1 MANADFIEHISG
13 DDDDEE
19 GEEGEERLPSC
30 MDYVMHFLSIF
41 WKVLF
46 AFVPPTG
53 IIKVLHSHPG
63 DVVSSFHHQNRLN
76 FDKTSI
82 LLAVYYGNNEFD

>member
-1 MANADFIEHISG
+1 MYISVQITG

-53 IIKVLHSHPG
+53 NI
-63 DVVSSFHHQNRLN
+63 DC
-76 FDKTSI
+76 
-82 LLAVYYGNNEFD
+82 

>member
-1 MANADFIEHISG
+1 MYPCLNLYKKLIELKRLYFLVSG
-13 DDDDEE
+13 DDDEE

-41 WKVLF
+41 WKVFF

-53 IIKVLHSHPG
+53 ILI
-63 DVVSSFHHQNRLN
+63 F
-76 FDKTSI
+76 
-82 LLAVYYGNNEFD
+82 